1 MRAAQF
7 FKAKDIQVN
16 DIELGQVK
24 EGQVKVKV
32 AWAGICG
39 SDLH

>member
-32 AWAGICG
+32 AWAGIC
-39 SDLH
+39 